1 MSPPT
6 VAEMV
11 KAICSEYRVNSVPD
25 SSRAWNGPQIICDSN
40 RPCNLIVT
48 STDASL
54 EVIKKSVQLGADI
67 LVSHHGLTWTNGR
80 IPLPFSDDIEAART
94 KLAIDN
100 DLTIIGLHLP
110 MDAHPILG
118 NNAVLCKSID
128 AEFEDHWFT
137 TKGHSSPISND
148 FRIA

>member
-11 KAICSEYRVNSVPD
+11 KTICSEYRVNSVPD
-25 SSRAWNGPQIICDSN
+25 SSRAWNGPQIISDLN

-54 EVIKKSVQLGADI
+54 EVINRSIQMGADI
-67 LVSHHGLTWTNGR
+67 LISHHGLTWTNGT
-80 IPLPFSDDIEAART
+80 IPLPYSDDIEAART

-100 DLTIIGLHLP
+100 NLTIIGLHL
-110 MDAHPILG
+110 
-118 NNAVLCKSID
+118 
-128 AEFEDHWFT
+128 
-137 TKGHSSPISND
+137 
-148 FRIA
+148 